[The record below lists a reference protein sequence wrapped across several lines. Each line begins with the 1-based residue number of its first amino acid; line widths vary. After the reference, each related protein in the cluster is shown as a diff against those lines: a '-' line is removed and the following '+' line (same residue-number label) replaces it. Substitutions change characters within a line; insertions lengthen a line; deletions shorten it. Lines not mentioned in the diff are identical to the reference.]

1 MATREPASRGPRPGV
16 TGALIATVLLVLG
29 IALAVSAIR
38 PGTANPTDGGVAGA
52 PDPSAREQVILDF
65 GRIDRAART
74 YLEHHGRWP
83 RDLAELAADPSS
95 ELGGSPIDPYS
106 RRAYHCE
113 RLENGFRLV
122 CLGADRARGG
132 SGPDAD
138 LILTVGGVA

>member
-1 MATREPASRGPRPGV
+1 MATRDPAPRGPRPGV

-38 PGTANPTDGGVAGA
+38 PGASNPTDRGVAGA
-52 PDPSAREQVILDF
+52 PDPSAREQVIRDF
-65 GRIDRAART
+65 GRIDRAARE

-83 RDLAELAADPSS
+83 RDLEELVTDPSTD
-95 ELGGSPIDPYS
+95 LGDRPIDPYS
-106 RRAYHCE
+106 RRSYHCE